1 MENMIPLNG
10 RIAIVDDKI
19 EQALPLMRVFSKNNI
34 PYTFYKGTDME
45 FLPPKPE
52 NDIRILFLDLNL
64 FEGRDNKPKD
74 IQSSLYSVIKRL
86 ISPQNYPYVL
96 IIWSLQEDRFKD
108 LLEELFND
116 RLKSCAPIAIKKW
129 IKSNFFSIETEE
141 EVNIENEYKIIDE
154 LKKLISEMPAYR
166 YLMQWENCVHYSAD
180 ATLQEVFHDYHFQEN
195 WENNANCIL
204 DMFAHSYLEQH
215 YYDSEIDDKIK
226 ASLLFLNDVYFDTLE
241 ASITKTDTE
250 ETKELIHNIS
260 KEEQK
265 KIASKINKSLL
276 VSNQFDS
283 IRQPGC
289 VICLEPDTDETQHFY
304 ELLDNSIKTL
314 SKKITKEDIY
324 KTLIP
329 CKVVVTPACDYA
341 QDKLKYDR
349 LVQGIIIDEEYGNY
363 IDNSEAIYK
372 SPSFEYES
380 KCKILVLNY
389 RYFITEYISKKL
401 QPVFRLRNTILAE
414 IQSKL
419 ARHINRQGIRNL

>member
-1 MENMIPLNG
+1 MENMIPMNG
-10 RIAIVDDKI
+10 RIAIVDDKL

-45 FLPPKPE
+45 FLPQKPE

-129 IKSNFFSIETEE
+129 IKSDFFSIETEE
-141 EVNIENEYKIIDE
+141 EVNKENEYKIIDE
-154 LKKLISEMPAYR
+154 LKKLVSEMPAYC
-166 YLMQWENCVHYSAD
+166 YLMQWENCVHDSAD
-180 ATLQEVFHDYHFQEN
+180 ATLQDVFHDYHFQDN

-204 DMFAHSYLEQH
+204 DMFAHSYLEKH
-215 YYDSEIDDKIK
+215 YYDSEINDKVT

-241 ASITKTDTE
+241 ATITKTDAG
-250 ETKELIHNIS
+250 ETKELIHTIS

-283 IRQPGC
+283 VRQPGC
-289 VICLEPDTDETQHFY
+289 VICLDLDTDKIQDFY
-304 ELLDNSIKTL
+304 EILDNSIKTL
-314 SKKITKEDIY
+314 PKKLEKEDIY
-324 KTLIP
+324 KNLIP

-372 SPSFEYES
+372 SPCFEFEAKS
-380 KCKILVLNY
+380 KILVLNY
-389 RYFITEYISKKL
+389 RYFITEYISKKT

>member
-45 FLPPKPE
+45 FLPQKPE

-116 RLKSCAPIAIKKW
+116 RLKSCAPIAIKNW

-166 YLMQWENCVHYSAD
+166 YLMQWENCVHDSAD

-195 WENNANCIL
+195 WESNANCIL

-289 VICLEPDTDETQHFY
+289 VICLEPDTDKTQHFY

-314 SKKITKEDIY
+314 PKKITKEDIY

>member
-1 MENMIPLNG
+1 MIPMNG
-10 RIAIVDDKI
+10 RIAIVDDKL

-45 FLPPKPE
+45 FLPQKPE

-129 IKSNFFSIETEE
+129 IKSDFFSIETEE
-141 EVNIENEYKIIDE
+141 EVNKENEYKIIEE
-154 LKKLISEMPAYR
+154 LKKLVSEMPAYC
-166 YLMQWENCVHYSAD
+166 YLMQWENCVHDSAD
-180 ATLQEVFHDYHFQEN
+180 ATLQDVFHDFHFQDN

-204 DMFAHSYLEQH
+204 DMFAHSYLEKH
-215 YYDSEIDDKIK
+215 YYDSEINDKVK

-241 ASITKTDTE
+241 AAITKTDAE
-250 ETKELIHNIS
+250 ETKELIHTIS

-283 IRQPGC
+283 VRQPGC
-289 VICLEPDTDETQHFY
+289 VICLDLDTDKIQVFY
-304 ELLDNSIKTL
+304 EILDNSIKTL
-314 SKKITKEDIY
+314 PKKLEKEDIY
-324 KTLIP
+324 KNLIP

-349 LVQGIIIDEEYGNY
+349 LVQGIIIDEQYGNY

-372 SPSFEYES
+372 SPSFEFES
-380 KCKILVLNY
+380 KSKILVLNY
-389 RYFITEYISKKL
+389 RYFITEYISKKT